1 MDTIGDFCTCI
12 RNAIFAGK
20 DKVDVPSSNIRKRIA
35 DKLQQYGYIRG
46 YRVVDD
52 GRQGLMRVYLKY
64 DETRSSAINSIQR
77 VSRPSCRRYVKAGD
91 IRDVRSGYGLT
102 ILSTNQ
108 GVLSGREARK
118 RRVGGEVLCEIW

>member
-12 RNAIFAGK
+12 RNAIFSGK
-20 DKVDVPSSNIRKRIA
+20 EKVDIPSSNIRKNIA
-35 DKLQQYGYIRG
+35 GKLEQYGYIRG

-52 GRQGLMRVYLKY
+52 GKQGLIRIYLKY
-64 DETRSSAINSIQR
+64 DERQSPAINSIQR
-77 VSRPSCRRYVKAGD
+77 VSKPSCRRYVKAGD
-91 IRDVRSGYGLT
+91 IQDVRSGYGLT

-118 RRVGGEVLCEIW
+118 QKVGGELLCEIW

>member
-20 DKVDVPSSNIRKRIA
+20 EKVDVPSSNIRKNIA
-35 DKLQQYGYIRG
+35 GKLEQYGYIRG

-52 GRQGLMRVYLKY
+52 GKQGLMRIYLKY
-64 DETRSSAINSIQR
+64 DEKQSPAISSIQR

-91 IRDVRSGYGLT
+91 IQDVRSGYGLT

-108 GVLSGREARK
+108 GVFSGREARRK
-118 RRVGGEVLCEIW
+118 KVGGEILCEVW

>member
-1 MDTIGDFCTCI
+1 MDTIGNFCTCI
-12 RNAIFAGK
+12 RNAIFSGK
-20 DKVDVPSSNIRKRIA
+20 EKVDVPNSNIRKKIA

-52 GRQGLMRVYLKY
+52 GKQGVMRIYLKY
-64 DETRSSAINSIQR
+64 DEMRSSVINSIQR
-77 VSRPSCRRYVKAGD
+77 VSRPSCKRYVKAED

>member
-20 DKVDVPSSNIRKRIA
+20 EKLDVPSSNIRKSIA
-35 DKLQQYGYIRG
+35 EKLQQYAYIRG

-52 GRQGLMRVYLKY
+52 GKQGLMRIYLKY
-64 DETRSSAINSIQR
+64 DEKNSSAINSIQR

-118 RRVGGEVLCEIW
+118 KRVGGEILCEIW

>member
-12 RNAIFAGK
+12 RNAISAGK

-52 GRQGLMRVYLKY
+52 DRQGLMRVYLKY
-64 DETRSSAINSIQR
+64 DEKRSSAINSIQR
-77 VSRPSCRRYVKAGD
+77 VSRPSCRNYVKAGD

-118 RRVGGEVLCEIW
+118 QRVGGEVLCEIW

>member
-12 RNAIFAGK
+12 RNAILSGK
-20 DKVDVPSSNIRKRIA
+20 EKVDVPSSNIRKNIA
-35 DKLQQYGYIRG
+35 GKLEQYGYIRG

-52 GRQGLMRVYLKY
+52 GKQGMMRLYLKY
-64 DETRSSAINSIQR
+64 DEKQSPAINSIQR
-77 VSRPSCRRYVKAGD
+77 VSRPSCRKYIKTAD
-91 IRDVRSGYGLT
+91 IEDVRSGYGLT

-118 RRVGGEVLCEIW
+118 KKAGR